1 MKANSYKRVLAYLV
15 DVMIISFVSLL
26 LTYFVPTSENYNKLN
41 KEFETLTIDYRNQE
55 VTMEEY
61 LEKGTDI
68 NYQLNKEGVPQTIV
82 STVLSIIYFVVLTY
96 FMNGETLGKKLMKIK
111 ITSNNDKKLTM
122 NNYLIRALVIDS
134 VLMNI
139 ITIITILLFSKDI
152 YLTSYN
158 IISYVFSF
166 VYIVSLAMILFS
178 KNGRGLQDILANT
191 KVIST
196 ETVEEKQEV
205 LEKEIVNK
213 KDSKIEDAE
222 IIAK

>member
-41 KEFETLTIDYRNQE
+41 KEFENLTIDYRNQE

-82 STVLSIIYFVVLTY
+82 STVLSIIYFVVLAY

-196 ETVEEKQEV
+196 ETIEEKQEV
-205 LEKEIVNK
+205 LEKEKITK
-213 KDSKIEDAE
+213 KDPKIEDAE

>member
-15 DVMIISFVSLL
+15 DIMIISFVSLL
-26 LTYFVPTSENYNKLN
+26 LTSFVPTSENYNKLN
-41 KEFETLTIDYRNQE
+41 KEFETLTTDYRNQE

-68 NYQLNKEGVPQTIV
+68 NYQLNKEAVPQTIV
-82 STVLSIIYFVVLTY
+82 STVLSIIYFVVLAY

-196 ETVEEKQEV
+196 ETIEEKQEV
-205 LEKEIVNK
+205 LEEEKITK
-213 KDSKIEDAE
+213 KDPKIEDAE

>member
-15 DVMIISFVSLL
+15 DIMIISFVSLL

-41 KEFETLTIDYRNQE
+41 KEFEALTIDYRNQE

-82 STVLSIIYFVVLTY
+82 STVLSIIYFVVLAY

-205 LEKEIVNK
+205 LEKEKITK
-213 KDSKIEDAE
+213 KDPKIEDAE

>member
-15 DVMIISFVSLL
+15 DIMIISFVSLL

-41 KEFETLTIDYRNQE
+41 KEFEALTIDYRNQE

-82 STVLSIIYFVVLTY
+82 STVLSIIYFVVLAY

-196 ETVEEKQEV
+196 ETIEEKQEV

-213 KDSKIEDAE
+213 KDPKIEDAE

>member
-41 KEFETLTIDYRNQE
+41 KEFENLTIDYRNQE

-68 NYQLNKEGVPQTIV
+68 NYQLNKEAVPQTIV

-158 IISYVFSF
+158 IISYIFSF

-205 LEKEIVNK
+205 LEEEKITK
-213 KDSKIEDAE
+213 KDPKIEDAE

>member
-15 DVMIISFVSLL
+15 DIMIISFVSVL
-26 LTYFVPTSENYNKLN
+26 LTYFIPTSENYNKLN
-41 KEFETLTIDYRNQE
+41 KEFENLTIDYRNQE

-68 NYQLNKEGVPQTIV
+68 NYQLNKEAVPQTIV
-82 STVLSIIYFVVLTY
+82 STVLSIIYFVVLAY

-196 ETVEEKQEV
+196 ETIEEKQEV
-205 LEKEIVNK
+205 LEKEKITK
-213 KDSKIEDAE
+213 KDPKIEDAE

>member
-82 STVLSIIYFVVLTY
+82 STVLSIIYFVVLAY

-196 ETVEEKQEV
+196 ETIEEKQEV
-205 LEKEIVNK
+205 LEKEKITK
-213 KDSKIEDAE
+213 KDPKIEDAE

>member
-82 STVLSIIYFVVLTY
+82 STVLSIIYFVVLAY

-196 ETVEEKQEV
+196 ETIEEKQEV
-205 LEKEIVNK
+205 LEEEKITK
-213 KDSKIEDAE
+213 KDPKIEDAE

>member
-15 DVMIISFVSLL
+15 DIMIISFVSLL

-41 KEFETLTIDYRNQE
+41 KEFEALTIDYRNQE
-55 VTMEEY
+55 VTIEEY

-191 KVIST
+191 KVISA
-196 ETVEEKQEV
+196 ETIEEKQEV
-205 LEKEIVNK
+205 LEEEKITK
-213 KDSKIEDAE
+213 KDPKIEDAE

>member
-41 KEFETLTIDYRNQE
+41 KEFETITIDYRNQE

-134 VLMNI
+134 VLINI

-196 ETVEEKQEV
+196 ETIEEKQEV
-205 LEKEIVNK
+205 LEEEKITK
-213 KDSKIEDAE
+213 KDPKIEDAE

>member
-41 KEFETLTIDYRNQE
+41 KEFETLTTDYRNQE

-205 LEKEIVNK
+205 LEKEKITK
-213 KDSKIEDAE
+213 KDPKIEDAE

>member
-1 MKANSYKRVLAYLV
+1 
-15 DVMIISFVSLL
+15 
-26 LTYFVPTSENYNKLN
+26 
-41 KEFETLTIDYRNQE
+41 
-55 VTMEEY
+55 
-61 LEKGTDI
+61 
-68 NYQLNKEGVPQTIV
+68 
-82 STVLSIIYFVVLTY
+82 
-96 FMNGETLGKKLMKIK
+96 MNGETLGKKLMKIK

-196 ETVEEKQEV
+196 ETIEEKQEV
-205 LEKEIVNK
+205 LEEEKITK
-213 KDSKIEDAE
+213 KDPKIEDAE

>member
-26 LTYFVPTSENYNKLN
+26 LTSFVPTSENYNKLN
-41 KEFETLTIDYRNQE
+41 KEFETLTTDYRNQE

-68 NYQLNKEGVPQTIV
+68 NYQLIKEGVPQTIV
-82 STVLSIIYFVVLTY
+82 STVLSIIYFVVLAY

-158 IISYVFSF
+158 IISYVFSL

-196 ETVEEKQEV
+196 ETIEEKQEV
-205 LEKEIVNK
+205 LEEEKITK
-213 KDSKIEDAE
+213 KDPKIEDAE

>member
-41 KEFETLTIDYRNQE
+41 KEFENLTIDYRNQE

-68 NYQLNKEGVPQTIV
+68 NYQLNKEGIPQTIV

-134 VLMNI
+134 VLINI

-196 ETVEEKQEV
+196 ETIEEKQEV
-205 LEKEIVNK
+205 LEEEKITK
-213 KDSKIEDAE
+213 KDPKIEDAE

>member
-15 DVMIISFVSLL
+15 DIMIISFVSLL
-26 LTYFVPTSENYNKLN
+26 LTSFVPTSENYNNLN
-41 KEFETLTIDYRNQE
+41 KEFETLTTDYRNQE

-68 NYQLNKEGVPQTIV
+68 NYQLNKEAVPQTIV
-82 STVLSIIYFVVLTY
+82 STVLSIIYFVVLAY

-158 IISYVFSF
+158 IISYIFSF

-196 ETVEEKQEV
+196 ETIEEKQEV
-205 LEKEIVNK
+205 LEKEKITK
-213 KDSKIEDAE
+213 KDPKIEDAE

>member
-15 DVMIISFVSLL
+15 DIMIISFVSLL

-41 KEFETLTIDYRNQE
+41 KEFEALTIDYRNQE

-82 STVLSIIYFVVLTY
+82 STVLSIIYFVVLAY

-166 VYIVSLAMILFS
+166 VYIISLAMILFS

-196 ETVEEKQEV
+196 ETIEEKQEV

-213 KDSKIEDAE
+213 KDPKIEDAE

>member
-26 LTYFVPTSENYNKLN
+26 LTYFVPTSENYNNLN
-41 KEFETLTIDYRNQE
+41 KEFENLTIDYRNQE

-82 STVLSIIYFVVLTY
+82 STVLSIIYFVVLAY

-196 ETVEEKQEV
+196 ETIEEKQEV
-205 LEKEIVNK
+205 LEEEKITK
-213 KDSKIEDAE
+213 KDPKIEDAE

>member
-15 DVMIISFVSLL
+15 DIMIISFVSLL

-68 NYQLNKEGVPQTIV
+68 NYQLNKEAVPQTIV
-82 STVLSIIYFVVLTY
+82 STVLSIIYFVVLAY

-205 LEKEIVNK
+205 LEKEKITK
-213 KDSKIEDAE
+213 KDPKIEDAE

>member
-15 DVMIISFVSLL
+15 DIMIISFVSLL

-41 KEFETLTIDYRNQE
+41 KEFEALTIDYRNQE

-82 STVLSIIYFVVLTY
+82 STVLSIIYFVVLAY

-178 KNGRGLQDILANT
+178 KSGRGLQDILANT

-196 ETVEEKQEV
+196 ETIEEKQEV
-205 LEKEIVNK
+205 LEEEKITK
-213 KDSKIEDAE
+213 KDPKIEDAE

>member
-15 DVMIISFVSLL
+15 DIMIISFVSLL

-213 KDSKIEDAE
+213 KDPKIEDAE

>member
-15 DVMIISFVSLL
+15 DIMIISFVSLL

-68 NYQLNKEGVPQTIV
+68 NYQLNKEGIPQTIV

-134 VLMNI
+134 VLINI

-196 ETVEEKQEV
+196 ETIEEKQEV
-205 LEKEIVNK
+205 LEEEKITK
-213 KDSKIEDAE
+213 KDPKIEDAE

>member
-15 DVMIISFVSLL
+15 DIMIISFVSVL
-26 LTYFVPTSENYNKLN
+26 LTYFIPTSENYNKLN
-41 KEFETLTIDYRNQE
+41 KEFENLTIDYRNQE

-82 STVLSIIYFVVLTY
+82 STVLSIIYFVVLAY

-205 LEKEIVNK
+205 LEKEKITK
-213 KDSKIEDAE
+213 KDPKIEDAE

>member
-15 DVMIISFVSLL
+15 DIMIISFVSLL

-41 KEFETLTIDYRNQE
+41 KEFEALTIDYRNQE
-55 VTMEEY
+55 VTIEEY

-82 STVLSIIYFVVLTY
+82 STVLSIIYFVVLAY

-158 IISYVFSF
+158 IISYVFSL

-196 ETVEEKQEV
+196 ETIEEKQEV
-205 LEKEIVNK
+205 LEEEKITK
-213 KDSKIEDAE
+213 KDPKIEDAE

>member
-26 LTYFVPTSENYNKLN
+26 LTSFVPTSENYNKLN
-41 KEFETLTIDYRNQE
+41 KEFETLTTDYRNQE

-68 NYQLNKEGVPQTIV
+68 NYQLIKEGVPQTIV
-82 STVLSIIYFVVLTY
+82 STVLSIIYFVVLAY

-134 VLMNI
+134 VLINI

-158 IISYVFSF
+158 IISYVFSL

-196 ETVEEKQEV
+196 ETIEEKQEV
-205 LEKEIVNK
+205 LEEEKITK
-213 KDSKIEDAE
+213 KDPKIEDAE

>member
-26 LTYFVPTSENYNKLN
+26 LIYFVPTSENYNKLN
-41 KEFETLTIDYRNQE
+41 KEFENLTIDYRNQE

-196 ETVEEKQEV
+196 ETIEEKQEV
-205 LEKEIVNK
+205 LEEEKITK
-213 KDSKIEDAE
+213 KDPKIEDAE

>member
-82 STVLSIIYFVVLTY
+82 STVLSIIYFVVLAY

-205 LEKEIVNK
+205 LEKEKITK
-213 KDSKIEDAE
+213 KDPKIEDAE

>member
-68 NYQLNKEGVPQTIV
+68 NYQLNKEAVPQTIV
-82 STVLSIIYFVVLTY
+82 STVLSIIYFVVLAY

-196 ETVEEKQEV
+196 ETIEEKQEV
-205 LEKEIVNK
+205 LEKEKITK
-213 KDSKIEDAE
+213 KDTKIEEDE

>member
-41 KEFETLTIDYRNQE
+41 KEFETLTTDYRNQE

-68 NYQLNKEGVPQTIV
+68 NYQLNKEAVPQTIV

-213 KDSKIEDAE
+213 KDPKIEDAE

>member
-15 DVMIISFVSLL
+15 DIMIISFVSLL

-41 KEFETLTIDYRNQE
+41 KEFENLTIDYRNQE

-82 STVLSIIYFVVLTY
+82 STVLSIIYFVVLAY

-196 ETVEEKQEV
+196 ETIEEKQEV
-205 LEKEIVNK
+205 LEEEKITK
-213 KDSKIEDAE
+213 KDPKIEDAE

>member
-41 KEFETLTIDYRNQE
+41 KEFENLTIDYRNQE

-82 STVLSIIYFVVLTY
+82 STVLSIIYFVVLAY

-158 IISYVFSF
+158 IVSYVFSF

-196 ETVEEKQEV
+196 EIIEEKQEV

-213 KDSKIEDAE
+213 KDPKIEDAE

>member
-41 KEFETLTIDYRNQE
+41 KEFENLTIDYRNQE

-68 NYQLNKEGVPQTIV
+68 NYQLNKEAVPQTIV

-196 ETVEEKQEV
+196 EIIEEKQEV
-205 LEKEIVNK
+205 LEKKIVNK

>member
-15 DVMIISFVSLL
+15 DIMIISFVSLL

-68 NYQLNKEGVPQTIV
+68 NYQLNKEAVPQTIV
-82 STVLSIIYFVVLTY
+82 STVLSIIYFVVLAY

-196 ETVEEKQEV
+196 ETIEEKQE
-205 LEKEIVNK
+205 
-213 KDSKIEDAE
+213 D
-222 IIAK
+222 

>member
-41 KEFETLTIDYRNQE
+41 KEFENLTIDYRNQE

-68 NYQLNKEGVPQTIV
+68 NYQLNKEGIPQTIV
-82 STVLSIIYFVVLTY
+82 STVLSIIYFVVLAY

-196 ETVEEKQEV
+196 ETIEEKQEV
-205 LEKEIVNK
+205 LEEEKITK
-213 KDSKIEDAE
+213 KDPKIEDAE

>member
-41 KEFETLTIDYRNQE
+41 KEFENLTIDYRNQE

-196 ETVEEKQEV
+196 EIIEEKQEV

-213 KDSKIEDAE
+213 KDPKIEDAE

>member
-15 DVMIISFVSLL
+15 DIMIISFVSLL

-41 KEFETLTIDYRNQE
+41 KEFENLTIDYRNQE

-82 STVLSIIYFVVLTY
+82 STVLSIIYFVVLAY

-205 LEKEIVNK
+205 LEKEKITK
-213 KDSKIEDAE
+213 KDPKIEDAE

>member
-26 LTYFVPTSENYNKLN
+26 LTSFVPTSENYNKLN
-41 KEFETLTIDYRNQE
+41 KEFETLTTDYRNQE

-68 NYQLNKEGVPQTIV
+68 NYQLIKEGVPQTIV
-82 STVLSIIYFVVLTY
+82 STVLSIIYFVVLAY

-158 IISYVFSF
+158 IVSYVFSF

-196 ETVEEKQEV
+196 EIIEEKQEV

-213 KDSKIEDAE
+213 KDPKIEDAE

>member
-15 DVMIISFVSLL
+15 DIMIISFVSLL

-82 STVLSIIYFVVLTY
+82 STVLSIIYFVVLAY

-205 LEKEIVNK
+205 LEKEKITK
-213 KDSKIEDAE
+213 KDPKIEDAE

>member
-41 KEFETLTIDYRNQE
+41 KEFENLTIDYRNQE

-68 NYQLNKEGVPQTIV
+68 NYQLNKEAVPQTIV
-82 STVLSIIYFVVLTY
+82 STVLSIIYFVVLAY

-196 ETVEEKQEV
+196 ETIEEKQEV
-205 LEKEIVNK
+205 LEEEKITK
-213 KDSKIEDAE
+213 KDPKIEDAE

>member
-1 MKANSYKRVLAYLV
+1 MKVNSYKRVLAYLV

-196 ETVEEKQEV
+196 ETIEEKQEV
-205 LEKEIVNK
+205 LEEEKITK
-213 KDSKIEDAE
+213 KDPKIEDAE

>member
-196 ETVEEKQEV
+196 ETIEEKQEV
-205 LEKEIVNK
+205 LEEEKITK
-213 KDSKIEDAE
+213 KDPKIEDAE